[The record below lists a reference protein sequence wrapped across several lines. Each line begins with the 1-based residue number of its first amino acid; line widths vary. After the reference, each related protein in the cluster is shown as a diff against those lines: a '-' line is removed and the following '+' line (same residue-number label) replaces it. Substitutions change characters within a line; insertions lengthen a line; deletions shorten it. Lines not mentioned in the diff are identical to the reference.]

1 MASSHTGWAAAPMVA
16 QVTRMTAAARAASAA
31 AAVTQRSWRRSIP
44 RARRN
49 RSTSD
54 PAATSS
60 PTRTTMSPSRAT
72 AASGPLWNRRGTAT
86 ASYGGSSG
94 FAWRVTDSTDATTTS
109 QAHQRQ
115 RGDGGDPVGVSS
127 RTNPSRAD
135 STPQL
140 TST

>member
-1 MASSHTGWAAAPMVA
+1 
-16 QVTRMTAAARAASAA
+16 MTAAARAATAA

-49 RSTSD
+49 RSTID

-60 PTRTTMSPSRAT
+60 ATRTMTSPSLAT
-72 AASGPLWNRRGTAT
+72 AASGPLWNSSGMAT

-94 FAWRVTDSTDATTTS
+94 FAWRVTDTTDAVTTS
-109 QAHQRQ
+109 PTHQRQ
-115 RGDGGDPVGVSS
+115 RGDGGDPVGVRS
-127 RTNPSRAD
+127 RTNPSRVD